1 MGDETD
7 EHPRNHGKQGI
18 GEGGMKNGVHETTNH
33 RTQSEHKPQ
42 QQTIFSAQQDAA
54 DNDGNVERRDG
65 SNLSNRDVT
74 CLGNE
79 SKGGNQSDE
88 NGCKYQRTDSFIYQS
103 SFHVFLLFGPLRVP

>member
-1 MGDETD
+1 MQEGDHTQGERIGQFFLFHEFRKEAVDVMGDETD

-54 DNDGNVERRDG
+54 DTDGNVERRDG
-65 SNLSNRDVT
+65 SNL
-74 CLGNE
+74 
-79 SKGGNQSDE
+79 K
-88 NGCKYQRTDSFIYQS
+88 
-103 SFHVFLLFGPLRVP
+103 

>member
-42 QQTIFSAQQDAA
+42 QQTIF
-54 DNDGNVERRDG
+54 
-65 SNLSNRDVT
+65 LPNRMPPIMTGMWSVVM
-74 CLGNE
+74 E
-79 SKGGNQSDE
+79 A
-88 NGCKYQRTDSFIYQS
+88 I
-103 SFHVFLLFGPLRVP
+103 